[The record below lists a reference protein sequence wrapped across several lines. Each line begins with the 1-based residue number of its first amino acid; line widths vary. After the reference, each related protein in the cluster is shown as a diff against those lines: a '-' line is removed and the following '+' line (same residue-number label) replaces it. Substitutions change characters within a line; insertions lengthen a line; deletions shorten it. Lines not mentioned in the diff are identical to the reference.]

1 MCSGIE
7 LDDDKFKLKKLT
19 MLSTY
24 MSEISHNLDDTTA
37 KMACTAS
44 DTLYKAV
51 SSKTADESIF
61 GADNFRSRLLFCLN
75 RSADTVIQ
83 HCIETETGLEDCAFC
98 RKPVTAKG
106 AIPLSFPC
114 AGGHAV
120 HESCLTE
127 RMENINQGE
136 TVTCS
141 FCQQSLDSE
150 LLQASTMFSCQTEP
164 QKMNWKHFWLN
175 ISNVFLGIV
184 KENVIAICEEETLK
198 KYLENTL

>member
-7 LDDDKFKLKKLT
+7 LDDDKLKLKKLT

-24 MSEISHNLDDTTA
+24 MSEISHNLDNTTA

-51 SSKTADESIF
+51 SLKTADESIF
-61 GADNFRSRLLFCLN
+61 GTDNFRSRLLFCLN
-75 RSADTVIQ
+75 RSAATVIQ
-83 HCIETETGLEDCAFC
+83 HCVETETGLKDCAFR

-106 AIPLSFPC
+106 AVPLSFHC
-114 AGGHAV
+114 AGGHAL

-127 RMENINQGE
+127 RIENITQGE
-136 TVTCS
+136 SVTCS

-150 LLQASTMFSCQTEP
+150 LLQASTLFSCQTEP
-164 QKMNWKHFWLN
+164 QELNWKHFCLN

-184 KENVIAICEEETLK
+184 KENVIAICDEETLK
-198 KYLENTL
+198 NYLESTL